1 MAAVLDGKGRGAYS
15 PARFPRRLCR
25 YESVL
30 KKIFTWWNGSTLGVL
45 NTIAARGTF
54 VGEDDFGNKYYAAKT
69 IRDGDAGRQRRWVIY
84 KGYAEPSKV
93 PAEWHGWLHHTF
105 AEPPTKAPL
114 KRRTW
119 ELDHQPNL
127 TGTDHAYRPPGS
139 IARGGER
146 AKATGDYQSWRPE

>member
-1 MAAVLDGKGRGAYS
+1 M
-15 PARFPRRLCR
+15 
-25 YESVL
+25 L

-45 NTIAARGTF
+45 NTIAARGSF

-105 AEPPTKAPL
+105 AEPPTVEPL
-114 KRRTW
+114 KRRAW
-119 ELDHQPNL
+119 EKDHRPDL
-127 TGTDHAYRPPGS
+127 SGTIHAWRPKGS
-139 IARGGER
+139 IARTGER
-146 AKATGDYQSWRPE
+146 PPATGDYEAWTPE

>member
-1 MAAVLDGKGRGAYS
+1 
-15 PARFPRRLCR
+15 
-25 YESVL
+25 VL
-30 KKIFTWWNGSTLGVL
+30 KKIFTWWNGATLGAL
-45 NTIAARGTF
+45 NTIRSRGSF

-114 KRRTW
+114 KRRSW

-127 TGTDHAYRPPGS
+127 TGTEYAYRPPGS

-146 AKATGDYQSWRPE
+146 AKATGDYQAWRPE